1 LPKIKNLHK
10 ERVILLATFERH
22 VEDFVCDHCGEH
34 VSGNGYTDHCP
45 SCLWSK
51 HVDVNP
57 GDRAAVCTGS
67 MKPIGVE
74 PKGDGYRI
82 KYKCTACGYTH
93 YNKSAKDDDV
103 EAILAVARNASEGVT

>member
-1 LPKIKNLHK
+1 
-10 ERVILLATFERH
+10 LATFVRR
-22 VEDFVCDHCGEH
+22 VEDFVCVHCGKH
-34 VSGNGYTDHCP
+34 VSGNGYTDHCT

-57 GDRAAVCTGS
+57 GDRQATCGGM

-82 KYKCTACGYTH
+82 QYRCTRCGYTR
-93 YNKSAKDDDV
+93 YNRSAKDDNI
-103 EAILAVARNASEGVT
+103 EAILAVARNATRGAA

>member
-1 LPKIKNLHK
+1 M
-10 ERVILLATFERH
+10 ATFARH
-22 VEDFVCDHCGEH
+22 VEDFVCDYCGKQ

-57 GDRAAVCTGS
+57 GDRAAHCTGS

-74 PKGDGYRI
+74 PKGDEYRI
-82 KYKCTACGYTH
+82 KYECTACGYTH
-93 YNKSAKDDDV
+93 YNKAAKDDDI
-103 EAILAVARNASEGVT
+103 EAILAVARNASEGVI